1 MLSKNLIRYRKRA
14 GMTQK
19 QMAERLH
26 ISPQAYARYERTDE
40 KRNEPNSENLALI
53 ADIFNVTV
61 DELLGREPKQHDPS
75 DDFDAFMFEDKE
87 AFDALPDDVKQEL
100 IKEINDKI
108 EFLAYKQKN
117 KDK

>member
-1 MLSKNLIRYRKRA
+1 MLGEKLFELRKSKKK
-14 GMTQK
+14 TQVD
-19 QMAERLH
+19 MAKILG
-26 ISPQAYARYERTDE
+26 IAKTTYASYEQNRRTPD
-40 KRNEPNSENLALI
+40 NEMQIKI
-53 ADIFNVTV
+53 ADYFDISL
-61 DELLGREPKQHDPS
+61 DELNGRKLKDPS

>member
-1 MLSKNLIRYRKRA
+1 
-14 GMTQK
+14 
-19 QMAERLH
+19 
-26 ISPQAYARYERTDE
+26 
-40 KRNEPNSENLALI
+40 
-53 ADIFNVTV
+53 
-61 DELLGREPKQHDPS
+61 
-75 DDFDAFMFEDKE
+75 MFEDKE

>member
-1 MLSKNLIRYRKRA
+1 MFSKNLVKLRKQA
-14 GMTQK
+14 NLTQYEL
-19 QMAERLH
+19 AERL
-26 ISPQAYARYERTDE
+26 SFSRGQVANYEQG
-40 KRNEPNSENLALI
+40 KREPDYEILGII
-53 ADIFNVTV
+53 ADFFDVSI

>member
-1 MLSKNLIRYRKRA
+1 MLSKNLIRFRKRA

-19 QMAERLH
+19 DVAERLH

-40 KRNEPNSENLALI
+40 KRNEPNSENISKL
-53 ADIFNVTV
+53 ADIFNVTT
-61 DELLGREPKQHDPS
+61 DELLGRDSTSS

-117 KDK
+117 KDM

>member
-1 MLSKNLIRYRKRA
+1 MLGSNLKRLRNRYNYTQQQVADKIGVTRPAYTAYEKGTRNPDSSMLSK
-14 GMTQK
+14 
-19 QMAERLH
+19 
-26 ISPQAYARYERTDE
+26 
-40 KRNEPNSENLALI
+40 LADVFDVSI
-53 ADIFNVTV
+53 

-75 DDFDAFMFEDKE
+75 DEFDAFMFEDKE

>member
-1 MLSKNLIRYRKRA
+1 MFSKNLVKLRKQA
-14 GMTQK
+14 NLTQYEL
-19 QMAERLH
+19 AERLGF
-26 ISPQAYARYERTDE
+26 SRGQVANYEQG
-40 KRNEPNSENLALI
+40 KREPDYEILGII
-53 ADIFNVTV
+53 ADSFDVSI
-61 DELLGREPKQHDPS
+61 DELLGREPKQHNPS

>member
-87 AFDALPDDVKQEL
+87 AFDSLPEDVKKEL
-100 IKEINDKI
+100 IREINEKI
-108 EFLAYKQKN
+108 EFLKYKQN
-117 KDK
+117 KGE

>member
-1 MLSKNLIRYRKRA
+1 MLSQNLKRYRKRA

-19 QMAERLH
+19 QVADKLH
-26 ISPQAYARYERTDE
+26 ISPQAYARYERTDD
-40 KRNEPNSENLALI
+40 KKNEPNADNLALI
-53 ADIFNVTV
+53 ADMFDISI
-61 DELLGREPKQHDPS
+61 DELLGRTPKHHDPS
-75 DDFDAFMFEDKE
+75 DDFDAFMFEDKD

>member
-1 MLSKNLIRYRKRA
+1 MLSKNLIRLRKRA

-19 QMAERLH
+19 DVAERLH

-40 KRNEPNSENLALI
+40 KRNEPNSENISKLA
-53 ADIFNVTV
+53 DMFNVTT
-61 DELLGREPKQHDPS
+61 DELLGRTPKDSS

-87 AFDALPDDVKQEL
+87 AFDSLPEDVKKEL
-100 IKEINDKI
+100 KREINEKI
-108 EFLAYKQKN
+108 EFLKYKQN

>member
-1 MLSKNLIRYRKRA
+1 MLSSNLKKLRNRYNYTQQQVADKIGVTRPAYTAYEKGTRNPDSSMLSK
-14 GMTQK
+14 
-19 QMAERLH
+19 
-26 ISPQAYARYERTDE
+26 
-40 KRNEPNSENLALI
+40 LADVFDVSI
-53 ADIFNVTV
+53 
-61 DELLGREPKQHDPS
+61 DELLGREPKHHDPS